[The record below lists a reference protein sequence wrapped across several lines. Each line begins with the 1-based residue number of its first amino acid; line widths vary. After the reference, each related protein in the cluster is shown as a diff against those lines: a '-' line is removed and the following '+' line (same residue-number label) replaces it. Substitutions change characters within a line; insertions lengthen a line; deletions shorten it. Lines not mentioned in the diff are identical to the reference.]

1 MCAGCVSRREKI
13 CGAGRGRAGGAGRGG
28 EERETGY
35 HAEIFEKR
43 NLATVNHLLSSESKS
58 DGFPI
63 EFEIVSQTR
72 LRKLGKSAGIQ
83 TNEQNQLV
91 SQRIKKIS
99 WYPNQLRKSAGIPTE
114 RKGQSKSAGFM

>member
-1 MCAGCVSRREKI
+1 
-13 CGAGRGRAGGAGRGG
+13 
-28 EERETGY
+28 
-35 HAEIFEKR
+35 
-43 NLATVNHLLSSESKS
+43 LATVNHLLSSESKS

-72 LRKLGKSAGIQ
+72 LRKLGKSAGIP